1 MAIIESRR
9 RIALGRICSWICPAI
24 LLLLAACHDAPRKN
38 PFDPQLT
45 PPVELSVALDDT
57 AGTAML
63 TWTSYTGEAE
73 FAEYRVLRNVAKSTE
88 VDTLEV
94 FEEVEQATFVD
105 YSLAPNT
112 AYEYRVSV
120 VNVGGL
126 EMPSLVENTPGYTVS
141 AIELLEVAVDEQVGQ
156 ADLRWTRYTGP
167 RFQAYQMER
176 RSADEDD
183 FVVIKRVESV
193 DDTLFTD
200 DSLQPDVAYTYRIV
214 LVAAGQQWPSN
225 RSSREQFTLAGVD
238 LLPTDANAQEGSIH
252 LTWAAYAGPEF
263 QRYQVI
269 RRQVGTDQEE
279 ELAAPNGRADTTF
292 ADGTA
297 LAGIDYLYTVVVQ
310 AAGQELGSNSRE
322 GRLVLPA
329 VRLAD
334 PVFDS
339 ATGSV
344 TVRWTPYAGPR
355 FRAYQVLRSTAG
367 QIPRVVAEIEDRSV
381 ASFVDTG
388 LVGNTEYF
396 YQVGVAT
403 TFDEEIASP
412 PVSGRFHRLVATWP
426 LEVDEGGYVRLYAEE
441 EGRLTVLITERENSF
456 VVRGEAQNANG
467 LAVRLLVFDRE
478 GGLLEERVL
487 YEEVV
492 DDMAARSVATFATP
506 DGGRLLSLGKLGN
519 ECDDY
524 YEWGWK
530 TVEVINY
537 GPDGKYR
544 WFPEPLVFEDFSSEW
559 IIENEEA
566 VGEIAL
572 TGGSFGGGFFDNVV
586 VSSGGQVIFAEDF
599 EDADLD
605 GWELDFVMRQ
615 QNRLEPLM
623 EVEDGK
629 AYVQASDW
637 THAVDA
643 TWQNIR
649 IEADVGIVKGGERG
663 LHGGAAAIGLGSQLG
678 PHEGGINRSRSL
690 QLQSHCN
697 QAHFFWSEKKKDE
710 RYSSGFFWE
719 WRSHDELFEIFE
731 GGGTAPYRLT
741 LEVVDGQVSASVR
754 SPVWFEMVEEDPVWT
769 SLIAVGESILVN
781 TGRQFYSITPE
792 EHHALKV
799 YLDSPVSEMRLWEPP
814 ETDSDVRPRIG
825 VCLPEENLVLL
836 SWLFLFSNG
845 HFGSPFSLKR
855 PSMGVGAG
863 MEPGEFL
870 FPMSLDMGPD
880 GRVYVLDAGNGRIQV
895 FDSDGNYITQW
906 GHGGSGPGAFDF
918 GSGRVSEDF
927 AGSIAVDDDGFI
939 YVADVGNRRIQKF
952 SP

>member
-297 LAGIDYLYTVVVQ
+297 LSGIDYLYTVMVQ
-310 AAGQELGSNSRE
+310 AEGQELGSNRQE

-329 VRLAD
+329 VQLSD
-334 PVFDS
+334 PMFDS
-339 ATGSV
+339 ATASA

-367 QIPRVVAEIEDRSV
+367 QISQVVTEIEDRSV

-396 YQVGVAT
+396 YKIGVAT
-403 TFDEEIASP
+403 LFDEEIVSP
-412 PVSGRFHRLVATWP
+412 PVSGGFHRLVATWP
-426 LEVDEGGYVRLYAEE
+426 LELDEETYVRLYAEE
-441 EGRLTVLITERENSF
+441 EGRLTVLIAEKKNSF
-456 VVRGEAQNANG
+456 VVRGETFPRSG
-467 LAVRLLVFDRE
+467 LAVRLLFFDGE
-478 GGLLEERVL
+478 GVLLEEREL
-487 YEEVV
+487 YRDVTDEMEP
-492 DDMAARSVATFATP
+492 RSVATFATP
-506 DGGRLLSLGKLGN
+506 DGGRFLSLGKRGN
-519 ECDDY
+519 ECNAWLGDD
-524 YEWGWK
+524 WM
-530 TVEVINY
+530 TVEVVNF
-537 GPDGKYR
+537 GPDGDYR
-544 WFPEPLVFEDFSSEW
+544 WFPEPWVFDDIPSEW
-559 IIENEEA
+559 IIKDEEA
-566 VGEIAL
+566 VGEIVLA
-572 TGGSFGGGFFDNVV
+572 GGRFGGGYFDNVV
-586 VSSGGQVIFAEDF
+586 VSSGGQVVFAEDF
-599 EDADLD
+599 EDVNPEDWA
-605 GWELDFVMRQ
+605 LDFVPPWQ
-615 QNRLEPLM
+615 QKVLDPLM
-623 EVEDGK
+623 EIEDGI
-629 AYVQASDW
+629 AYVQASEW
-637 THAVDA
+637 THEIDA

-649 IEADVGIVKGGERG
+649 MEVDIGISTGEAGGN
-663 LHGGAAAIGLGSQLG
+663 AAIGLGSQSG
-678 PHEGGINRSRSL
+678 TGREVDNRPRSL

-697 QAHFFWSEKKKDE
+697 LAIFTWSEEKYETHFGSEFLVQDIKSYK
-710 RYSSGFFWE
+710 
-719 WRSHDELFEIFE
+719 ELFEVFGGE
-731 GGGTAPYRLT
+731 GSTPYRLA

-754 SPVWFEMVEEDPVWT
+754 SPVWFEKVEEDPEWT
-769 SLIAVGESILVN
+769 QLVALGETILLNVD
-781 TGRQFYSITPE
+781 RQFYSITPE
-792 EHHALKV
+792 GHRASTVL
-799 YLDSPVSEMRLWEPP
+799 LDSPVSEMRLWEPP
-814 ETDSDVRPRIG
+814 EADPSSKPWIG

-836 SWLFLFSNG
+836 NRLHLLSSG
-845 HFGSPFSLKR
+845 HPAEPFRLKR
-855 PSMGVGAG
+855 PSIGAGVG

-870 FPMSLDMGPD
+870 FPLSLDIGLD
-880 GRVYVLDAGNGRIQV
+880 RRVYVLDAGNGRIQV
-895 FDSDGNYITQW
+895 FDIDGNYITQW
-906 GHGGSGPGAFDF
+906 GRRGSASGQFDF
-918 GSGRVSEDF
+918 GSGRTVGDF
-927 AGSIAVDDDGFI
+927 AGSIAVDDDGYI

-952 SP
+952 AP